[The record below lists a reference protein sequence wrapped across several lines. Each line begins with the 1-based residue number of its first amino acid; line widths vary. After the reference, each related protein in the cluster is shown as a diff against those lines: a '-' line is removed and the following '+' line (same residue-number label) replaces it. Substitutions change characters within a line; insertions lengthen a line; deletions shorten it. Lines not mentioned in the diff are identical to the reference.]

1 MYVNQDIQI
10 MAYLRRVIFNMQKVY
25 FKTFGC
31 RTNQFDTQVMMSKL
45 KDYEL
50 TQDELSSDF
59 IVVNSCTVT
68 NGADSSVR
76 NYISSMKRKNPHAKV
91 ILAGCGSHSKGES
104 LFNDKKVFGVIGH
117 SEKENINAV
126 LKNEQPFYQ
135 IGDLAHI
142 DSTIVEEFV
151 GKSRAF
157 IKIQEGC
164 DFACSYCIIPQVR
177 GAARSHKEETIL
189 EQITKLASNGFG
201 EFILTG
207 TNVGSYGQD
216 HNTSMATLLKKMSQI
231 RGVRRI
237 RIGSL
242 EPIQIDD
249 AFMELLSEPWMAKQL
264 HIALQH
270 TSDKM
275 LSLMNRRNTYKT
287 DLDLFNNIASK
298 GYALGTDFIVGH
310 PGEDEK
316 AWTEAIERVKE
327 LPLTH
332 VHAFSYSKRD
342 NTVAATMKPEIRGN
356 IAKERHK
363 ELTAIIKAKNYAFR
377 REHRQN
383 LEVLLENGKNNIY
396 YGFDQYFNKV
406 EVHSNEDLSSN
417 WVLLNDMEVNHE
429 GNKAKI

>member
-1 MYVNQDIQI
+1 VKT
-10 MAYLRRVIFNMQKVY
+10 VKKVY

-45 KDYEL
+45 KDFEL
-50 TQDELSSDF
+50 TMNEDEAD
-59 IVVNSCTVT
+59 IIMVNSCTVT

-76 NYISSMKRKNPHAKV
+76 AYINGQSRKNPEAKV

-104 LFNDKKVFGVIGH
+104 LFTDKKVFGVMGH
-117 SEKENINAV
+117 SEKEKINDI
-126 LKNEQPFYQ
+126 LKFNDKPFYQ
-135 IGDLAHI
+135 IGDLNHI
-142 DSTIVEEFV
+142 DSTIVEEFR

-164 DFACSYCIIPQVR
+164 DFRCSYCIIPSVR
-177 GAARSHKEETIL
+177 GDARSHREEDIL
-189 EQITKLASNGFG
+189 QQIQKLASNGFG

-207 TNVGSYGQD
+207 TNVGSYGKEK
-216 HNTSMATLLKKMSQI
+216 NSSMAKLLKRMSLI

-249 AFMELLSEPWMAKQL
+249 EFKELLSEPWMAKHL

-275 LSLMNRRNTYKT
+275 LKLMNRRNEFAT
-287 DLDLFNNIASK
+287 DIQLLESIASK
-298 GYALGTDFIVGH
+298 GYAIGTDYIVGH
-310 PGEDEK
+310 PGEDEVT
-316 AWTEAIERVKE
+316 WREAIERVAR

-342 NTVAATMKPEIRGN
+342 NTVSATMRPEIKGN
-356 IAKERHK
+356 IAKDRHR
-363 ELTAIIKAKNYAFR
+363 ELTSIIKEKNYAFR
-377 REHRQN
+377 RKCNQN
-383 LEVLLENGKNNIY
+383 LEVLIEQGREGIY
-396 YGFDQYFNKV
+396 HGYDQYFNTI
-406 EVHSNEDLSSN
+406 EVKSDEDLTSN
-417 WVLLNDMEVNHE
+417 WITIAKATVNNDKNM
-429 GNKAKI
+429 AIY

>member
-1 MYVNQDIQI
+1 
-10 MAYLRRVIFNMQKVY
+10 
-25 FKTFGC
+25 
-31 RTNQFDTQVMMSKL
+31 
-45 KDYEL
+45 
-50 TQDELSSDF
+50 
-59 IVVNSCTVT
+59 
-68 NGADSSVR
+68 
-76 NYISSMKRKNPHAKV
+76 MKRKNPNAKV

-104 LFNDKKVFGVIGH
+104 LFEDKKVFGVIGH

-126 LKNEQPFYQ
+126 LKNENPFYQ
-135 IGDLAHI
+135 IGDLEHI

-189 EQITKLASNGFG
+189 EQISKLASNGFG

-207 TNVGSYGQD
+207 TNVGSYGRD
-216 HNTSMATLLKKMSQI
+216 HDTSMAKLLKKMSMI

-249 AFMELLSEPWMAKQL
+249 EFMELLKEPWMAKHL

-275 LSLMNRRNTYKT
+275 LKLMNRRNEFKS
-287 DLDLFNNIASK
+287 DLELFRKIADQ
-298 GYALGTDFIVGH
+298 GYALGTDYIVGH

-316 AWTEAIERVKE
+316 EWAEAIDRVKE

-332 VHAFSYSKRD
+332 VHAFTYSKRD
-342 NTVAATMKPEIRGN
+342 NTASATMKPEVKGN

-363 ELTAIIKAKNYAFR
+363 ELTAVIKAKNYAFR
-377 REHRQN
+377 REHNQG
-383 LEVLLENGKNNIY
+383 LEVLLESGKDGIY
-396 YGFDQYFNKV
+396 QGFDQYFNKISV
-406 EVHSNEDLSSN
+406 TSDEDLSSN
-417 WVLLNDMEVNHE
+417 WVLLNNVEVLDE
-429 GNKAKI
+429 GNKAQL

>member
-1 MYVNQDIQI
+1 M
-10 MAYLRRVIFNMQKVY
+10 RKVY

-45 KDYEL
+45 KDFEL
-50 TQDELSSDF
+50 TLNEESADV
-59 IVVNSCTVT
+59 IMVNSCTVT

-76 NYISSMKRKNPHAKV
+76 AYINGVNRKYPQVNV

-104 LFNDKKVFGVIGH
+104 LFASKKVFGVMGH
-117 SEKENINAV
+117 SEKENINEI
-126 LKNEQPFYQ
+126 LKNKTPFYE
-135 IGDLAHI
+135 IGDLKHI
-142 DSTIVEEFV
+142 DSTIVDEFI

-164 DFACSYCIIPQVR
+164 DFACSYCIIPSVR
-177 GAARSHKEETIL
+177 GSARSHKEADIL
-189 EQITKLASNGFG
+189 TQIEKLATNGFG

-207 TNVGSYGQD
+207 TNVGSYGKEQGS
-216 HNTSMATLLKKMSQI
+216 SMAKLLKRISRI

-249 AFMELLSEPWMAKQL
+249 EFKELLTEPWMARHL

-275 LSLMNRRNTYKT
+275 LTLMNRRN
-287 DLDLFNNIASK
+287 DFRSDVELLEALASH
-298 GYALGTDFIVGH
+298 GYAIGTDYIVGH

-316 AWTEAIERVKE
+316 AWSEAISRVKT

-342 NTVAATMKPEIRGN
+342 GTASANMNDIVKGN

-363 ELTAIIKAKNYAFR
+363 ELTSIIKQKNFLFR
-377 REHRQN
+377 QEHDNN
-383 LEVLLENGKNNIY
+383 LEVLLEKGQKGIY
-396 YGFDQYFNKV
+396 HGYDQYFNRIEIK
-406 EVHSNEDLSSN
+406 SNEDLSGN
-417 WVLLNDMEVNHE
+417 WVFITNAVVQGEKNVALYQ
-429 GNKAKI
+429 

>member
-1 MYVNQDIQI
+1 
-10 MAYLRRVIFNMQKVY
+10 MQKVY

-31 RTNQFDTQVMMSKL
+31 RTNQFDTQVMISKL
-45 KDYEL
+45 KEYEL
-50 TQDELSSDF
+50 SDDELHSDY

-76 NYISSMKRKNPHAKV
+76 NYISSMKRKNPDAKI

-104 LFNDKKVFGVIGH
+104 LFNDKKVFGVMGH
-117 SEKENINAV
+117 SEKEKINSI
-126 LKNEQPFYQ
+126 LKNDKPFYQ
-135 IGDLAHI
+135 IGDLKHI

-164 DFACSYCIIPQVR
+164 NFACSYCIIPQVR
-177 GAARSHKEETIL
+177 GLARSHKEETIL
-189 EQITKLASNGFG
+189 NQITKLASNGFG

-207 TNVGSYGQD
+207 TNVGSYGRD
-216 HNTSMATLLKKMSQI
+216 HNTSMAKLLKKISQI

-237 RIGSL
+237 RIGSI

-249 AFMELLSEPWMAKQL
+249 EFMELLNEPWMAKQL

-275 LSLMNRRNTYKT
+275 LEIMNRRNNYKD
-287 DLDLFNNIASK
+287 DLELFNKIASK

-316 AWTEAIERVKE
+316 EWKIAMDRVRE

-332 VHAFSYSKRD
+332 IHAFSYSKRD
-342 NTVAATMKPEIRGN
+342 NTASISMKPEIRGN
-356 IAKERHK
+356 IAKERHH
-363 ELTAIIKAKNYAFR
+363 ELTNLIKAKNYAFR
-377 REHRQN
+377 RTHSDN
-383 LEVLLENGKNNIY
+383 LEVLLETGKNGVY
-396 YGFDQYFNKV
+396 QGFDQYFNRV
-406 EVHSNEDLSSN
+406 TVHSDEDLSAN
-417 WVLLNDMEVNHE
+417 WVYLNSVEVSDA
-429 GNKAKI
+429 GNKAEI

>member
-1 MYVNQDIQI
+1 
-10 MAYLRRVIFNMQKVY
+10 MQKVF

-45 KDYEL
+45 KEF
-50 TQDELSSDF
+50 ELSMNEKASD
-59 IVVNSCTVT
+59 IIIVNSCTVT

-76 NYISSMKRKNPHAKV
+76 HYINSVKRNNPQARV
-91 ILAGCGSHSKGES
+91 VLAGCGSHSKGES
-104 LFNDKKVFGVIGH
+104 LFSDEKVFGVIGH
-117 SEKENINAV
+117 SEKEKINEI
-126 LKNEQPFYQ
+126 LKKSDRFYE
-135 IGDLAHI
+135 IGDLKHI

-164 DFACSYCIIPQVR
+164 DFRCSYCIIPHVR
-177 GAARSHKEETIL
+177 GDARSHREETIL
-189 EQITKLASNGFG
+189 SQIEKLAGNGFG

-216 HNTSMATLLKKMSQI
+216 QGSSMAKLLKRMSMI

-249 AFMELLSEPWMAKQL
+249 EFKELLSEPWMARHL

-275 LSLMNRRNTYKT
+275 LELMNRRNRFENDIK
-287 DLDLFNNIASK
+287 LFEEIASQ
-298 GYALGTDFIVGH
+298 GYALGTDYIVGH
-310 PGEDEK
+310 PGETEEEWK
-316 AWTEAIERVKE
+316 EAIARVRA

-332 VHAFSYSKRD
+332 IHAFSYSKRD
-342 NTVAATMKPEIRGN
+342 GTPSAKMHPVIRGD

-363 ELTAIIKAKNYAFR
+363 ELSSVAKEKNFAFR
-377 REHRQN
+377 KSHRDN
-383 LEVLLENGKNNIY
+383 LEVLLENGKEDVY
-396 YGFDQYFNKV
+396 QGFDQYFNKV
-406 EVHSNEDLSSN
+406 QVKSNEDLSSN
-417 WVLLNDMEVNHE
+417 WVFLNDVEVNRE
-429 GNKAKI
+429 GNQAQL

>member
-1 MYVNQDIQI
+1 MSIDVKK
-10 MAYLRRVIFNMQKVY
+10 KVY

-45 KDYEL
+45 KDFDL
-50 TQDELSSDF
+50 TQNEDEADV
-59 IVVNSCTVT
+59 IMVNSCTVT

-76 NYISSMKRKNPHAKV
+76 AYINGRSRKNPNAKV

-104 LFNDKKVFGVIGH
+104 LFTDKKVFGVMGH
-117 SEKENINAV
+117 SEKEKINDI
-126 LKNEQPFYQ
+126 LKYEKPFYQ
-135 IGDLAHI
+135 IGDLNHI

-164 DFACSYCIIPQVR
+164 NFRCSYCIIPSVR
-177 GAARSHKEETIL
+177 GDARSHKEEDIL
-189 EQITKLASNGFG
+189 LQIQKLASNGFG

-207 TNVGSYGQD
+207 TNVGSYGADQ
-216 HNTSMATLLKKMSQI
+216 NSSMAKLLKRMSRI

-249 AFMELLSEPWMAKQL
+249 EFKELLTEPWMAKHL

-270 TSDKM
+270 TSDKI
-275 LSLMNRRNTYKT
+275 LKVMNRRNEFKT
-287 DLDLFNNIASK
+287 DLKLLEEIASK
-298 GYALGTDFIVGH
+298 GYALGTDYIVGH

-316 AWTEAIERVKE
+316 EWQEAIERVKL

-342 NTVAATMKPEIRGN
+342 NTASAVMRPEIKGN
-356 IAKERHK
+356 IAKERHR
-363 ELTAIIKAKNYAFR
+363 ELTALIKEKNHQFR
-377 REHRQN
+377 LDSHEN
-383 LEVLLENGKNNIY
+383 LEVLIEQGDDNIY
-396 YGFDQYFNKV
+396 KGYDQYFNRV
-406 EVHSNEDLSSN
+406 EVSSKEDLTSN
-417 WVLLNDMEVNHE
+417 WIHIE
-429 GNKAKI
+429 KATVYGDKNVAIY

>member
-1 MYVNQDIQI
+1 ME
-10 MAYLRRVIFNMQKVY
+10 KVY

-45 KDYEL
+45 KDYAL
-50 TQDELSSDF
+50 TDDELQSDY

-76 NYISSMKRKNPHAKV
+76 NYISSMKRKNPNAKV

-104 LFNDKKVFGVIGH
+104 LFEDKKVFGVIGH

-126 LKNEQPFYQ
+126 LKNENPFYQ
-135 IGDLAHI
+135 IGDLEHI
-142 DSTIVEEFV
+142 DTTIVEEFV

-189 EQITKLASNGFG
+189 EQISKLASNGFG

-207 TNVGSYGQD
+207 TNVGSYGRD
-216 HNTSMATLLKKMSQI
+216 HNTSMAKLLKQMSQI

-249 AFMELLSEPWMAKQL
+249 EFMELLSEPWMAKQM

-275 LSLMNRRNTYKT
+275 LEVMNRRNTYKT
-287 DLDLFNNIASK
+287 DVELFNKIASK

-316 AWTEAIERVKE
+316 EWAEAITRVKD

-342 NTVAATMKPEIRGN
+342 NTVSATMKPEIRGN

-377 REHRQN
+377 REHN
-383 LEVLLENGKNNIY
+383 SALEVLLESGKEGVY
-396 YGFDQYFNKV
+396 QGFDQYFNKV
-406 EVHSNEDLSSN
+406 TVKSDQDLSAN
-417 WVLLNDMEVNHE
+417 WVFLNDVEVTDA
-429 GNKAKI
+429 GNTAKV

>member
-1 MYVNQDIQI
+1 MK
-10 MAYLRRVIFNMQKVY
+10 RVF

-31 RTNQFDTQVMMSKL
+31 RTNQFDTQVMISRL
-45 KDYEL
+45 ESFEL
-50 TQDELSSDF
+50 SQDEQDADV

-76 NYISSMKRKNPHAKV
+76 NYISSMKRKNPDV
-91 ILAGCGSHSKGES
+91 RIILAGCGSHSKGEA
-104 LFNDKKVFGVIGH
+104 LFEDRKVFGVMGH
-117 SEKENINAV
+117 SEKEKINEI
-126 LKNEQPFYQ
+126 LKHEERFYQ
-135 IGDLAHI
+135 IGDLEHI

-177 GAARSHKEETIL
+177 GAARSHREETIL
-189 EQITKLASNGFG
+189 EQIRKLAANGFG

-207 TNVGSYGQD
+207 TNVGSYGKDQG
-216 HNTSMATLLKKMSQI
+216 TSMAKLLKKMSMI

-249 AFMELLSEPWMAKQL
+249 EFMELLSEPWMAKHL

-270 TSDKM
+270 TSDRM
-275 LSLMNRRNTYKT
+275 LKLMNRRNDFES
-287 DLDLFNNIASK
+287 DLKLFNTIAEK

-310 PGEDEK
+310 PGEGEQE
-316 AWTEAIERVKE
+316 WEEAMLRLRE

-342 NTVAATMKPEIRGN
+342 NTASATMKPEIRGN
-356 IAKERHK
+356 IAKERHR
-363 ELTAIIKAKNYAFR
+363 ELTALIKAKNHAFR
-377 REHRQN
+377 RTHSTG
-383 LEVLLENGKNNIY
+383 LEVLLESGKEGVY
-396 YGFDQYFNKV
+396 SGFDQYFNKV
-406 EVHSNEDLSSN
+406 AVTSSEDLSSN
-417 WVLLNDMEVNHE
+417 WVLLNDVEVTPD
-429 GNKAKI
+429 GNRAKL

>member
-1 MYVNQDIQI
+1 
-10 MAYLRRVIFNMQKVY
+10 MQKVY

-45 KDYEL
+45 RDYEL
-50 TQDELSSDF
+50 TMNELESDI

-76 NYISSMKRKNPHAKV
+76 NYISSMKRKNPHARV

-104 LFNDKKVFGVIGH
+104 LFADKKVFGVMGH
-117 SEKENINAV
+117 SEKEKINEI
-126 LKNEQPFYQ
+126 LKQNTPFYQ
-135 IGDLAHI
+135 IGDLEHI

-189 EQITKLASNGFG
+189 EQVSKLASNGFG

-207 TNVGSYGQD
+207 TNVGSYGKD
-216 HNTSMATLLKKMSQI
+216 HNTSMAKLLKKMSMI

-242 EPIQIDD
+242 EPIQIDEE
-249 AFMELLSEPWMAKQL
+249 FMELLDEPWMAKHL

-275 LSLMNRRNTYKT
+275 LRLMNRRNDFAS
-287 DLDLFNNIASK
+287 DLKLFNIIAQK

-310 PGEDEK
+310 PGEDE
-316 AWTEAIERVKE
+316 ATWSEAMERLKE

-342 NTVAATMKPEIRGN
+342 NTASATMKPEVRGN
-356 IAKERHK
+356 IAKDRHR
-363 ELTAIIKAKNYAFR
+363 ELTALISAKNYAFR
-377 REHRQN
+377 RTHN
-383 LEVLLENGKNNIY
+383 TGLEVLLENGKEGVY
-396 YGFDQYFNKV
+396 HGFDQYFNKV
-406 EVHSNEDLSSN
+406 EVQSDEDLSSN
-417 WVLLNDMEVNHE
+417 WVLLNHVEVSAN
-429 GNKAKI
+429 GNKATI

>member
-1 MYVNQDIQI
+1 
-10 MAYLRRVIFNMQKVY
+10 
-25 FKTFGC
+25 
-31 RTNQFDTQVMMSKL
+31 MSKL
-45 KDYEL
+45 QEFEL
-50 TQDELSSDF
+50 SHDELNSDI

-76 NYISSMKRKNPHAKV
+76 NYISSMKRKNPNAKV
-91 ILAGCGSHSKGES
+91 ILAGCGSHSKGET
-104 LFNDKKVFGVIGH
+104 LFEDKKVFGVMGH
-117 SEKENINAV
+117 SEKEKINEI
-126 LKNEQPFYQ
+126 LKIEEPFYQ
-135 IGDLAHI
+135 IGDLKHI

-164 DFACSYCIIPQVR
+164 DFACSYCIIPAVR
-177 GAARSHKEETIL
+177 GGARSHKEETIL
-189 EQITKLASNGFG
+189 EQVTKLASNGFG

-207 TNVGSYGQD
+207 TNVGSYGKD
-216 HNTSMATLLKKMSQI
+216 HHTSMAELLKKISTI

-249 AFMELLSEPWMAKQL
+249 AFMELLSEPWMAKHL

-275 LSLMNRRNTYKT
+275 LELMNRRNSYKT
-287 DLDLFNNIASK
+287 DFELFHKIADK

-316 AWTEAIERVKE
+316 AWTEAIDRIKE

-342 NTVAATMKPEIRGN
+342 NTASSSMKPEIRGN

-363 ELTAIIKAKNYAFR
+363 ELTELVKAKNFVFR
-377 REHRQN
+377 RDHTEN
-383 LEVLLENGKNNIY
+383 LEVLLENGKENIY
-396 YGFDQYFNKV
+396 HGFDQYFNRV
-406 EVHSNEDLSSN
+406 EVKSQEDLSSN
-417 WVLLNDMEVNHE
+417 WVLLNHVEVTNE
-429 GNKAKI
+429 GNKAQL

>member
-1 MYVNQDIQI
+1 MK
-10 MAYLRRVIFNMQKVY
+10 KVF

-45 KDYEL
+45 REFGL
-50 TQDELSSDF
+50 SNDEHSSDI

-76 NYISSMKRKNPHAKV
+76 NYISSMKRKNPDAKV
-91 ILAGCGSHSKGES
+91 ILAGCGSHSKGEA
-104 LFNDKKVFGVIGH
+104 LFADKKVFGVMGH
-117 SEKENINAV
+117 SEKENINEI
-126 LKNEQPFYQ
+126 LKVETPFYE
-135 IGDLAHI
+135 IGDLKHI

-164 DFACSYCIIPQVR
+164 DFRCSYCIIPAVR
-177 GAARSHKEETIL
+177 GDARSHKEETIL
-189 EQITKLASNGFG
+189 EQVTKLAANGFG

-216 HNTSMATLLKKMSQI
+216 HNTSMAKLLKKMSMI

-249 AFMELLSEPWMAKQL
+249 EFLELLDEPWMAKHL

-275 LSLMNRRNTYKT
+275 LEIMNRRNSFAT
-287 DLDLFNNIASK
+287 DMELFQKLASK

-316 AWTEAIERVKE
+316 EWKEAIERVKT

-342 NTVAATMKPEIRGN
+342 NTVSATMKPEIRGN
-356 IAKERHK
+356 IAKERHR
-363 ELTAIIKAKNYAFR
+363 ELTDIIKAKNFAFR
-377 REHRQN
+377 RDHTEN
-383 LEVLLENGKNNIY
+383 LEVLLENSKDDIY

-406 EVHSNEDLSSN
+406 EIRSEEDLSSN
-417 WVLLNDMEVNHE
+417 WVLLNNVEVHSD
-429 GNKAKI
+429 GNKAKL

>member
-1 MYVNQDIQI
+1 
-10 MAYLRRVIFNMQKVY
+10 
-25 FKTFGC
+25 
-31 RTNQFDTQVMMSKL
+31 MSKL
-45 KDYEL
+45 REFEL
-50 TQDELSSDF
+50 GNDENSSDI

-76 NYISSMKRKNPHAKV
+76 NYISSMKRKNPNAKV

-104 LFNDKKVFGVIGH
+104 LFEDKKVFGVMGH
-117 SEKENINAV
+117 SEKENINEI
-126 LKNEQPFYQ
+126 LKIDAPFYQ
-135 IGDLAHI
+135 IGDLEHI

-164 DFACSYCIIPQVR
+164 DFRCSYCIIPAVR
-177 GAARSHKEETIL
+177 GNARSHKEETIL
-189 EQITKLASNGFG
+189 EQVSKLASNGFG

-216 HNTSMATLLKKMSQI
+216 HNTSMAKLLKKMSMI

-249 AFMELLSEPWMAKQL
+249 EFMELLHEPWMAKHL

-275 LSLMNRRNTYKT
+275 LELMNRRNRFKT
-287 DLDLFNNIASK
+287 DLELFQKIAEK

-316 AWTEAIERVKE
+316 EWDEAMERVKT

-342 NTVAATMKPEIRGN
+342 NTVSATMRPEIKGN
-356 IAKERHK
+356 IAKERHR
-363 ELTAIIKAKNYAFR
+363 ELTAVIKAKNYTFR
-377 REHRQN
+377 REHSKE
-383 LEVLLENGKNNIY
+383 LEVLLESGKDGIFN
-396 YGFDQYFNKV
+396 GFDQYFNKV
-406 EVHSNEDLSSN
+406 EVQSGDDLSSN
-417 WVLLNDMEVNHE
+417 WVLLNNVEVDSD
-429 GNKAKI
+429 GNKARL

>member
-1 MYVNQDIQI
+1 
-10 MAYLRRVIFNMQKVY
+10 MQKVY

-45 KDYEL
+45 REF
-50 TQDELSSDF
+50 ELSNDENLSDI

-76 NYISSMKRKNPHAKV
+76 NYISSMKRKNPNAKV

-104 LFNDKKVFGVIGH
+104 LFRDKKVFGVMGH
-117 SEKENINAV
+117 SEKENINEI
-126 LKNEQPFYQ
+126 LKVEKPFYE
-135 IGDLAHI
+135 IGDLKHI

-164 DFACSYCIIPQVR
+164 NFRCSYCIIPAVR
-177 GAARSHKEETIL
+177 GDARSHREETIL
-189 EQITKLASNGFG
+189 EQIKKLAANGFG

-216 HNTSMATLLKKMSQI
+216 HQTSMAKLLKKISHI

-249 AFMELLSEPWMAKQL
+249 EFMELLSEPWMAKHL

-275 LSLMNRRNTYKT
+275 LKLMNRRNSYKT
-287 DLDLFNNIASK
+287 DYELFHKLSAK

-310 PGEDEK
+310 PGEDENEWK
-316 AWTEAIERVKE
+316 EAMQRVKT

-342 NTVAATMKPEIRGN
+342 NTVSATMKPEIRGN
-356 IAKERHK
+356 IAKDRHR
-363 ELTAIIKAKNYAFR
+363 ELTEVIKAKNFAFR
-377 REHRQN
+377 REHADN
-383 LEVLLENGKNNIY
+383 LEVLLENGKNDVY
-396 YGFDQYFNKV
+396 HGFDQYFNRV
-406 EVHSNEDLSSN
+406 EINSEEDLSSN
-417 WVLLNDMEVNHE
+417 WVLLNNVEVNSD
-429 GNKAKI
+429 GNRAKL

>member
-1 MYVNQDIQI
+1 MK
-10 MAYLRRVIFNMQKVY
+10 KVY

-31 RTNQFDTQVMMSKL
+31 RTNQFDSQVMMSKL
-45 KDYEL
+45 KDFEL
-50 TQDELSSDF
+50 TQDENEADV
-59 IVVNSCTVT
+59 IMVNSCTVT
-68 NGADSSVR
+68 NGADTSVR
-76 NYISSMKRKNPHAKV
+76 AYINGQGRKNPEAKV

-104 LFNDKKVFGVIGH
+104 LFEDKKVFGVIGH
-117 SEKENINAV
+117 SEKEKINEI
-126 LKNEQPFYQ
+126 LKYDKPFYQ
-135 IGDLAHI
+135 IGDLEHI

-164 DFACSYCIIPQVR
+164 DFRCSYCIIPSVR
-177 GAARSHKEETIL
+177 GDARSHKEEDIL
-189 EQITKLASNGFG
+189 LQIEKLASNGFG

-207 TNVGSYGQD
+207 TNVGSYGEKEG
-216 HNTSMATLLKKMSQI
+216 TSMAKLLKRMSMI

-249 AFMELLSEPWMAKQL
+249 EFKELLTEPWMAKHL

-275 LSLMNRRNTYKT
+275 LKLMNRRNDFKSDIELLTE
-287 DLDLFNNIASK
+287 IASK
-298 GYALGTDFIVGH
+298 GYALGTDYIVGH

-316 AWTEAIERVKE
+316 EWKEAIERVKL

-342 NTVAATMKPEIRGN
+342 NTASATMKPEVRGN
-356 IAKERHK
+356 IAKERHR
-363 ELTAIIKAKNYAFR
+363 ELSALIKAKNHDFR
-377 REHRQN
+377 MANNKN
-383 LEVLLENGKNNIY
+383 LEVLIEQGKDGAY
-396 YGFDQYFNKV
+396 SGYDQYFNKI
-406 EVHSNEDLSSN
+406 EVSSKEDITSN
-417 WVLLNDMEVNHE
+417 WIFLDDAKVD
-429 GNKAKI
+429 GNKNVAVY

>member
-1 MYVNQDIQI
+1 
-10 MAYLRRVIFNMQKVY
+10 MQKVY

-50 TQDELSSDF
+50 TDDELSSDI

-76 NYISSMKRKNPHAKV
+76 NYISSMQRKNPDAKV

-104 LFNDKKVFGVIGH
+104 LFEDKKVFGVIGH
-117 SEKENINAV
+117 SEKENINTV
-126 LKNEQPFYQ
+126 LKNEKPFYQ
-135 IGDLAHI
+135 IGDLEHI

-164 DFACSYCIIPQVR
+164 DFRCSYCIIPAVR
-177 GAARSHKEETIL
+177 GDARSHKEETIL
-189 EQITKLASNGFG
+189 EQINKLAANGFG

-207 TNVGSYGQD
+207 TNVGSYGRD
-216 HNTSMATLLKKMSQI
+216 HNTSMAKLLKKMSMI

-237 RIGSL
+237 RIGSM

-249 AFMELLSEPWMAKQL
+249 EFLELLNEPWMAKHM

-275 LSLMNRRNTYKT
+275 LKLMNRRNEFKT
-287 DLDLFNNIASK
+287 DLELFRKIADH
-298 GYALGTDFIVGH
+298 GYALGTDYIVGH

-316 AWTEAIERVKE
+316 EWAEAISRVKE

-342 NTVAATMKPEIRGN
+342 NTASATMKPEIKGN
-356 IAKERHK
+356 IAKERHR
-363 ELTAIIKAKNYAFR
+363 ELTDIIKAKNFAFR
-377 REHRQN
+377 REHTQN
-383 LEVLLENGKNNIY
+383 LEVLLESGKDGVY
-396 YGFDQYFNKV
+396 QGFDQYFNKV
-406 EVHSNEDLSSN
+406 SVTSDEDLSAN
-417 WVLLNDMEVNHE
+417 WVFLNNVEVSNE
-429 GNKAKI
+429 GNKAKV

>member
-1 MYVNQDIQI
+1 MK
-10 MAYLRRVIFNMQKVY
+10 KVF

-45 KDYEL
+45 KEF
-50 TQDELSSDF
+50 ELSMDEQSSDI

-76 NYISSMKRKNPHAKV
+76 NYISSMKRKNPDAKI
-91 ILAGCGSHSKGES
+91 ILAGCGSHSKGEA
-104 LFNDKKVFGVIGH
+104 LFEDNKVFGVMGH
-117 SEKENINAV
+117 SEKEKINEI
-126 LKNEQPFYQ
+126 LKHETRFYQ
-135 IGDLAHI
+135 IGDLEHI

-177 GAARSHKEETIL
+177 GAARSHREETIL
-189 EQITKLASNGFG
+189 EQIRKLAANGFG

-207 TNVGSYGQD
+207 TNVGSYGKD
-216 HNTSMATLLKKMSQI
+216 HDTSMAKLLKKMSMI

-242 EPIQIDD
+242 EPIQIDEE
-249 AFMELLSEPWMAKQL
+249 FMELLDEPWMAKHL

-275 LSLMNRRNTYKT
+275 LEVMNRRNDFKS
-287 DLDLFNNIASK
+287 DLALFNKIAAR

-316 AWTEAIERVKE
+316 EWAEAIARVRE

-342 NTVAATMKPEIRGN
+342 NTASAVMKPEIRGN
-356 IAKERHK
+356 IAKERHR
-363 ELTAIIKAKNYAFR
+363 ELTALVKAKNYAFR
-377 REHRQN
+377 RSHNSN
-383 LEVLLENGKNNIY
+383 LEVLLESGKNGVFH
-396 YGFDQYFNKV
+396 GFDQYFNKV
-406 EVHSNEDLSSN
+406 EVESQEDLSSN
-417 WVLLNDMEVNHE
+417 WVLLNDVEVNPDV
-429 GNKAKI
+429 NRAQI

>member
-1 MYVNQDIQI
+1 
-10 MAYLRRVIFNMQKVY
+10 MQKVY

-45 KDYEL
+45 KEYEL
-50 TQDELSSDF
+50 TDNELESDY

-104 LFNDKKVFGVIGH
+104 LFKDKKVFGVMGH
-117 SEKENINAV
+117 SEKENINTI

-135 IGDLAHI
+135 IGDLEHI

-189 EQITKLASNGFG
+189 EQISKLASNGFG

-207 TNVGSYGQD
+207 TNVGSYGRD
-216 HNTSMATLLKKMSQI
+216 RHTSMAKLLQKMSQI

-249 AFMELLSEPWMAKQL
+249 AFMELLDEPWMAKQL

-275 LSLMNRRNTYKT
+275 LEVMNRRNTYKT
-287 DLDLFNNIASK
+287 DLELFHKIASR

-316 AWTEAIERVKE
+316 EWKIAMERVKE

-332 VHAFSYSKRD
+332 LHAFSYSKRD
-342 NTVAATMKPEIRGN
+342 NTASATMKPEIRGD
-356 IAKERHK
+356 IAKERHR
-363 ELTAIIKAKNYAFR
+363 ELTAVIKAKNYAFR
-377 REHRQN
+377 RSHNSN
-383 LEVLLENGKNNIY
+383 LEVLLESGKAGVY
-396 YGFDQYFNKV
+396 QGFDQYFNRV
-406 EVHSNEDLSSN
+406 TVNSNEDLSAN
-417 WVLLNDMEVNHE
+417 WVYLNQVEVTDD
-429 GNKAKI
+429 GNRATL